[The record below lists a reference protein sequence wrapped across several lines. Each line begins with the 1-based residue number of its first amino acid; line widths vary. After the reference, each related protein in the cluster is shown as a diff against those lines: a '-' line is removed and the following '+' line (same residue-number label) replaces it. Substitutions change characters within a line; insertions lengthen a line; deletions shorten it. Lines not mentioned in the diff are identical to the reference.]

1 MNACLYNCMR
11 QSTKFASDMPLAS
24 DGASWEAFAAAIN
37 TTLHVSCCGGGGS
50 GSHAAIDP
58 PRRHQIL
65 TAGYDAWR
73 SGIKRQPPLLP
84 QISGAYILPSVRIH
98 GPAKDSAVP
107 VDIIVTEQ
115 KIAAI
120 IAEGDGP
127 ENLPRIEAL
136 RGHYVVPALTDMHV
150 HMPADNALK
159 LTPLFMLL
167 QLRHGVVRVRDAG
180 DPDGTATPAAL
191 AMALS
196 GKLPGPAIHYAYAFV
211 GDGRARWGNTLR
223 MSTADQA
230 PAIIEA
236 LQHAG
241 ASWVKA
247 YENLD
252 AERIAALVHAARE
265 SGLGVM
271 GHVPTQLR
279 VEEALLPDAQHLF
292 GVPDPTNIRRDHVLN
307 RSIDWAS
314 VDADRIAQVVEA
326 CARAGLAMTPTLST
340 SHNFMRLQDWRT
352 GRDALDVALLP
363 RMYPDVIWHPTHG
376 LPAYRN
382 VDAADFER
390 AHDAWHRKLTLV
402 SALAKAGVT
411 LRLGTDTQQPFVV
424 PGIALHS
431 EIVRFAEAGID
442 RKTAWTWASKD
453 AAAALGVPD
462 AGAVEA
468 GQRADLLLSASDPL
482 TPNWAPSALSATICS
497 GTALL
502 AADMDA
508 AIQRELGRFNT
519 MFGDHMSRWLARFAL
534 NRSAKNFTG

>member
-1 MNACLYNCMR
+1 MSR
-11 QSTKFASDMPLAS
+11 STKFASDMSLAS
-24 DGASWEAFAAAIN
+24 DDASWEAFAAAIN

-58 PRRHQIL
+58 PKRHQIMS
-65 TAGYDAWR
+65 AGYEAWR
-73 SGIKRQPPLLP
+73 SGVMRHPPRLP
-84 QISGAYILPSVRIH
+84 QISGAYILPAVRMNVQ
-98 GPAKDSAVP
+98 GQGSDAS
-107 VDIIVTEQ
+107 VDIIITEQ
-115 KIAAI
+115 KITAI
-120 IAEGDGP
+120 VAEGDGP

-191 AMALS
+191 AMTLS
-196 GKLPGPAIHYAYAFV
+196 GQLPGPAIHYAYAFV

-223 MSTADQA
+223 MTAADQA

-236 LQHAG
+236 LQRAG

-252 AERIAALVHAARE
+252 AERIAALVRAAGE
-265 SGLGVM
+265 AGMGVM

-279 VEEALLPDAQHLF
+279 IEEAMLPDAQHLF
-292 GVPDPTNIRRDHVLN
+292 GVPEPAHIRRDHVLN
-307 RSIDWAS
+307 RAIDWES

-326 CARAGLAMTPTLST
+326 CARTGLAMTPTLST
-340 SHNFMRLQDWRT
+340 SHNFMRLQDWQTDRS
-352 GRDALDVALLP
+352 APDVAQLP
-363 RMYPDVIWHPTHG
+363 RMYPEVIWHPAHG
-376 LPAYRN
+376 LPAFRN

-390 AHDAWHRKLTLV
+390 AHDAWHRKLALV
-402 SALAKAGVT
+402 SALAKAGVA

-431 EIVRFAEAGID
+431 EIARFAEAG
-442 RKTAWTWASKD
+442 KPLGPGQAKMLPPHWAFPMQAMYK
-453 AAAALGVPD
+453 
-462 AGAVEA
+462 
-468 GQRADLLLSASDPL
+468 SAS
-482 TPNWAPSALSATICS
+482 APICC
-497 GTALL
+497 
-502 AADMDA
+502 
-508 AIQRELGRFNT
+508 
-519 MFGDHMSRWLARFAL
+519 
-534 NRSAKNFTG
+534 